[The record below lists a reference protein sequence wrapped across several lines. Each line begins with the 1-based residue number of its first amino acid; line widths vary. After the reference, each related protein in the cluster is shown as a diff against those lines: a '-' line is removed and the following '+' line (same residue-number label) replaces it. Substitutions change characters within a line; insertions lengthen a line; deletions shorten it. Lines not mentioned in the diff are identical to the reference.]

1 MMTKE
6 GTRREISYGKCA
18 IWKDHKVVGYIDL
31 TEEQKRILNKVPGIG
46 VYFGFDRTTRPE
58 KYVESYKQ
66 T

>member
-1 MMTKE
+1 ME
-6 GTRREISYGKCA
+6 KCA

-31 TEEQKRILNKVPGIG
+31 TEEQKRILK
-46 VYFGFDRTTRPE
+46 FDRTTRPE

>member
-1 MMTKE
+1 ME
-6 GTRREISYGKCA
+6 KCA

-46 VYFGFDRTTRPE
+46 VYFDLTEQHAQRSMQ
-58 KYVESYKQ
+58 ESYKQ